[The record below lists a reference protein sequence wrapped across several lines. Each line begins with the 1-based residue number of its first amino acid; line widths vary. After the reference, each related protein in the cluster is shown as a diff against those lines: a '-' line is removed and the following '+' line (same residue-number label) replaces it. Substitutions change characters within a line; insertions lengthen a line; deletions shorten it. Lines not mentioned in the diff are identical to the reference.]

1 MKIVQSGKLVAL
13 IKACLVVVLA
23 SCSTVLLAFQVS
35 VNSDQRHPGIGLFFA
50 ALSPENAVADNAL
63 DEITPLWRDGYAG
76 VIWDM
81 LRFLVPP
88 QTTNDGVFDPRR
100 PGMEPR
106 VGIASQ
112 ITPQEHPSTK
122 VWRRLMGYLEERSGQ
137 RFRGDITY
145 LHQWIWDQ
153 TYDPHPEYLFFKRTW
168 YSEIDPRFADFF
180 QDGIEATIRLDEID
194 WGGVS
199 VNGIPPL
206 EYPETITAGSAGY
219 LDDEHVVFGLSV
231 NGAARAYPKR
241 ILAWHEMALDRV
253 GGVELTVVYCT
264 LCGTVIPYESI
275 VNREHFKFG
284 TSGLLYRSNKLMFD
298 HQTKSLWNTF
308 EGVPVVGPL
317 VGTHTRLT
325 RRSVV
330 TTTWGEWR
338 RLHPETTVLSLET
351 GHSRDYGEGAAY
363 REYFESNNLMFD
375 VPERDDR
382 LPLKAE
388 IVGVLLEG
396 DEAKHSTLAMSV
408 EFLSRRPVYMDIYD
422 GRQLVVLTSV
432 KGASRVYEASD
443 ISFERFD
450 NEGHLVDS
458 HGARWMVSEDNLIR
472 LAGRGERLNRVPSQR
487 AFWFGWYAQF
497 PATRLVH

>member
-1 MKIVQSGKLVAL
+1 M
-13 IKACLVVVLA
+13 
-23 SCSTVLLAFQVS
+23 
-35 VNSDQRHPGIGLFFA
+35 GLFFA
-50 ALSPENAVADNAL
+50 ALSPEDAVAENAL
-63 DEITPLWRDGYAG
+63 DQITPLWRDGYAG
-76 VIWDM
+76 IIWDM
-81 LRFLVPP
+81 LRFLMPP
-88 QTTNDGVFDPRR
+88 QSMNDGVLDRQR
-100 PGMEPR
+100 PGTEPSG
-106 VGIASQ
+106 GIASQ
-112 ITPQEHPSTK
+112 ITPEEHPSTK
-122 VWRRLMGYLEERSGQ
+122 VWRRLMGYLEERSGR
-137 RFRGDITY
+137 RFRGDIKH

-168 YSEIDPRFADFF
+168 YSEIDPRFGDFF

-194 WGGVS
+194 WGGVP

-206 EYPETITAGSAGY
+206 EYPSITTAELANY
-219 LDDEHVVFGLSV
+219 LDDEHVVFGLSI
-231 NGAARAYPKR
+231 NGATRAYPKR

-275 VNREHFKFG
+275 LNREHFKFG

-317 VGTHTRLT
+317 VGTRKRLT
-325 RRSVV
+325 RHSVV

-351 GHSRDYGEGAAY
+351 GYSRDYGEGVAY
-363 REYFESNNLMFD
+363 REYFQSDDLMFD
-375 VPERDDR
+375 VPELDGR

-388 IVGVLLEG
+388 IVGVLLDG
-396 DEAKHSTLAMSV
+396 DEVQNSSLAISV
-408 EFLSRRPVYMDIYD
+408 EFLSRRPVYMDSYE
-422 GRQLVVLTSV
+422 GRQLVVLTSAE
-432 KGASRVYEASD
+432 GANRVYEAGD
-443 ISFERFD
+443 ITFERFD
-450 NEGHLVDS
+450 SEGHLIDS
-458 HGARWMVSEDNLIR
+458 SGGRWTVGEDDLTH
-472 LAGRGERLNRVPSQR
+472 LAGRGERLSRVPSQR

>member
-1 MKIVQSGKLVAL
+1 MKIGQSGKLVTL
-13 IKACLVVVLA
+13 VKACAMVVFA
-23 SCSTVLLAFQVS
+23 SCSTVLLALQVT
-35 VNSDQRHPGIGLFFA
+35 VNTDRKHPEMALFFA

-63 DEITPLWRDGYAG
+63 DQITPLWRDGYAG
-76 VIWDM
+76 IIWDM

-88 QTTNDGVFDPRR
+88 QTMNDGVFGPRR
-100 PGMEPR
+100 SGTESR
-106 VGIASQ
+106 SGIVSQ
-112 ITPQEHPSTK
+112 TTPQEHPSTK

-137 RFRGDITY
+137 RFRGDIAY

-153 TYDPHPEYLFFKRTW
+153 TYEPHPEYLFFKRTW
-168 YSEIDPRFADFF
+168 YSELDPRFGDFF
-180 QDGIEATIRLDEID
+180 QDGIETTIRLDEID

-206 EYPETITAGSAGY
+206 EYPATIAAESADY

-231 NGAARAYPKR
+231 NGIARAYPKR
-241 ILAWHEMALDRV
+241 ILAWHEMALDRI
-253 GGVELTVVYCT
+253 GGVELTIVYCT
-264 LCGTVIPYESI
+264 LCGTVIPYEST

-298 HQTKSLWNTF
+298 HETKSLWNTF

-317 VGTHTRLT
+317 VGTRTRLT
-325 RRSVV
+325 RRSMV

-338 RLHPETTVLSLET
+338 RFHPETTVLSLET
-351 GHSRDYGEGAAY
+351 GYSRDYGEGVAY
-363 REYFESNNLMFD
+363 REYFQSNDLMFD
-375 VPERDDR
+375 VPERDSR

-388 IVGVLLEG
+388 IVGVLLEE
-396 DEAKHSTLAMSV
+396 DTTKHSPLAISV
-408 EFLSRRPVYMDIYD
+408 EFLSRRPIYMDNYD
-422 GRQLVVLTSV
+422 GRQLVVLTSAE
-432 KGASRVYEASD
+432 GATRVYEADD

-450 NEGHLVDS
+450 NEGHLIDRR
-458 HGARWMVSEDNLIR
+458 GARWMVGEDGLTR
-472 LAGRGERLNRVPSQR
+472 LADRGERLSRIPSQR